1 MKKFLKA
8 MVLILAFTLVF
19 SLAGCSDKKTITA
32 DEFKNIMEDEDFD
45 VTDGS
50 SDDLYLNDYDIDEV
64 RNASKNDP
72 STAFVFIV
80 YGSID
85 DAKDSF
91 KSTVNLEKE
100 KIKEA
105 DLDVKTTTKS
115 SGNYEKFTEKGEI
128 YNGFEAYT
136 VIIRIENTVLVA
148 FIDGDSKSDVKEVD
162 AIVSKLGY

>member
-1 MKKFLKA
+1 

-50 SDDLYLNDYDIDEV
+50 SDDLVFNDYDIDEV
-64 RNASKNDP
+64 RNATKNDP
-72 STAFVFIV
+72 STVFVFIV
-80 YGSID
+80 FGSVA

-128 YNGFEAYT
+128 YDGLEAYT
-136 VIIRIENTVLVA
+136 VIIRIENTVLIA
-148 FIDGDSKSDVKEVD
+148 FVDGNSQSDVKAVD